1 MAAWASSKK
10 RRVSC
15 CMLMTLQY
23 TRDVQTEAGQVQ
35 SEVRIYR
42 DIIISV
48 SQMLIPHYPGAR
60 CLECYEPWHQAAASY
75 REALHTSKI
84 FPPDLV
90 LLTGVGVTENH
101 CCWEELFSKHTLNRI
116 HTEEVCI
123 SFLLL
128 QEFLQHGLLLSL
140 PSPCCVE
147 LQHNSHKS
155 FGT

>member
-1 MAAWASSKK
+1 MLLDWGSSEHGCTGQHRSHLLVLASAVIWFSHSSEMAAWASSKK

-15 CMLMTLQY
+15 CMLMTLQN

-75 REALHTSKI
+75 LPPTPRISAAWLAAVLAIPLLRGAPAQFTQVLWNLFILH
-84 FPPDLV
+84 
-90 LLTGVGVTENH
+90 
-101 CCWEELFSKHTLNRI
+101 
-116 HTEEVCI
+116 
-123 SFLLL
+123 
-128 QEFLQHGLLLSL
+128 
-140 PSPCCVE
+140 
-147 LQHNSHKS
+147 
-155 FGT
+155 